1 MKQFLIGMF
10 MFAVVLSVNA
20 QHKHTVSGRVKDQK
34 TGEELIGVM
43 VKVDGQS
50 IGTVTNSYG
59 FFSLTLPEGKYKILF
74 SYIGYKSLAVDV
86 DLKADVVLRPE
97 MSDDKNELK
106 EVKVQATKGNDNIES
121 TRMSVMSVD
130 IQSLKKMPALLGE
143 VDILRA
149 LQFMPGVQTGGEG
162 STGFY
167 VRGGNVDQ
175 NLILLDEAI
184 VYNPSHLFGFFSV
197 FNADAIKDA
206 ELYKGAIPAQFG
218 GRLSSVLDV
227 KMKDGNSKHFSASGG
242 IGTIS
247 SRITLEG
254 PIVKEKSSFIISAR
268 RTYADMFLKLS
279 PDKEVQKS
287 KLYFYDLN
295 AKVNYT
301 INDNNRIF
309 ISGYFGRD
317 ILGFDNTFT
326 QGWGNATGTLR
337 WNHVFNK
344 KLFSNVTLI
353 TSSYNYKLEAETE
366 ESQGFLWKSDMSD
379 QTVKGDFIYYVSPKN
394 TIRFGAGIT
403 WHALFP
409 GKAGPNNPK
418 SVINEQKL
426 PVSNSLEHYYYIDN
440 EQKVNSRFTVDYGI
454 RFSVFHNVGSATVFT
469 YGVNRYGNN
478 PDTKDSV
485 DYGSGVI
492 YHTYTG
498 WEPRISMK
506 YSINENSSVKAS
518 YNRTYQYLHLVSNT
532 NSASPTDIYINS
544 SPNIRPQ
551 YADQVAAGYFRNFN
565 NNTLQ
570 ASAEVYYKQ
579 MYNQVDYVDNA
590 NLFLNKYLESQL
602 LAGTG
607 TSYGLEL
614 MVKKKTGKV
623 DAWMSY
629 TLSKADRKID
639 GINNNKAYPTR
650 YDHRHNLSW
659 VCMYEHSKKWTFS
672 ANFIYVTGGA
682 FTAPN
687 ARYEFD
693 GYVVPYVSS
702 RNNYRMP
709 DYHRLDIAATL
720 YPKKYEGK
728 KFKANWTF
736 SLFNAYGRKNAYSI
750 VFRQREGYPD
760 TYQAVKTYLFTF
772 IPSVTWN
779 FKF

>member
-1 MKQFLIGMF
+1 MKQVLFSLF
-10 MFAVVLSVNA
+10 MFAVLLSVQA
-20 QHKHTVSGRVKDQK
+20 QNKYTVSGRVKDQK

-43 VKVDGQS
+43 VKVNGQS

-59 FFSLTLPEGKYKILF
+59 FFSLTLLEGKYKISF
-74 SYIGYKSLAVDV
+74 SYIGYKTLLVEV
-86 DLKADVVLRPE
+86 DLKTDVVLRPE

-106 EVKVQATKGNDNIES
+106 EVKIQARKGNDNIES

-247 SRITLEG
+247 SRLTLEG
-254 PIVKEKSSFIISAR
+254 PLIKEKSSFIISAR

-301 INDNNRIF
+301 INDNNRVF

-317 ILGFDNTFT
+317 ILGFDKTFT

-344 KLFSNVTLI
+344 RLFSNVTLI
-353 TSSYNYKLEAETE
+353 SSSYNYKLEAETE

-379 QTVKGDFIYYVSPKN
+379 QTVKGDFTYYLNPKN
-394 TIRFGAGIT
+394 TIRFGSGIT

-409 GKAGPNNPK
+409 GKVEPNNPK

-426 PVSNSLEHYYYIDN
+426 PVSNSLEHYYYFAN
-440 EQKVNSRFTVDYGI
+440 EQKISTRFTIDYGI
-454 RFSVFHNVGSATVFT
+454 RFSMFHNVGSATVFT
-469 YGVNRYGNN
+469 YGANRYGNN

-492 YHTYTG
+492 YNTYSG
-498 WEPRISMK
+498 WEPRFSMK

-532 NSASPTDIYINS
+532 NSASPTDIYVNS
-544 SPNIRPQ
+544 SPNIKPQ
-551 YADQVAAGYFRNFN
+551 YADQVAAGYFRNFIE
-565 NNTLQ
+565 NTLQ
-570 ASAEVYYKQ
+570 VSAEVYYKK
-579 MYNQVDYVDNA
+579 MHNQVDYVDNA

-614 MVKKKTGKV
+614 MVKRKAGKI

-639 GINNNKAYPTR
+639 GINNNKSYPTR
-650 YDHRHNLSW
+650 YDHRNNLSW
-659 VCMYEHSKKWTFS
+659 VCMYEYSKKWTFS

-709 DYHRLDIAATL
+709 DYHRLDVAATL

-750 VFRQREGYPD
+750 VFRQREGYPS

-779 FKF
+779 YKF